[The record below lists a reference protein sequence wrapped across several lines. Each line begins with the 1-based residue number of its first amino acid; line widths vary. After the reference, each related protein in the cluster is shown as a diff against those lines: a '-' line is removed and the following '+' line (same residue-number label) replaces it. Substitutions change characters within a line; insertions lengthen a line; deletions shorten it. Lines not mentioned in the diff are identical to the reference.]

1 MSASDPK
8 RTYRISNLIGKLDL
22 LRVVC
27 SKCERYRLHRLID
40 ERGRDAKL
48 IEWLGEITA
57 A

>member
-1 MSASDPK
+1 MSA
-8 RTYRISNLIGKLDL
+8 LIGKLDL